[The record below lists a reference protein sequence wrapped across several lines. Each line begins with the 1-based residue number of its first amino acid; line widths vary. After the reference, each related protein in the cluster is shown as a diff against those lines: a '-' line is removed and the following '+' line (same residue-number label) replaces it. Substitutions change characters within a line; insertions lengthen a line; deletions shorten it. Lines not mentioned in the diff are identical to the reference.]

1 MTLEPSPADRRLFT
15 LHEFHLLKTT
25 LWWIFL
31 GINPTPRTTKMMRFS
46 ARLPKRC
53 SFLER
58 EIGQRYIAVFQSLR
72 LHGLISNGKI

>member
-1 MTLEPSPADRRLFT
+1 MQESGQLFT
-15 LHEFHLLKTT
+15 LHEFHLQTT

-31 GINPTPRTTKMMRFS
+31 WIIPTVQIIPADETVLL
-46 ARLPKRC
+46 LPKRC

-72 LHGLISNGKI
+72 LHGLISSTFYRVFVI